1 MKSTLE
7 KAKQA
12 LEKETS
18 DLTIE
23 VRTLA
28 TAKQDVEHKR
38 KKVEGQLTDLQVRFT
53 DSEKQ
58 KGELGERCS
67 KITVRTVHSYTYTV
81 HIYILDILL
90 IVGLNHKCHEYR
102 PVKPFETVPE
112 QIQFNL
118 I

>member
-1 MKSTLE
+1 MPTRLLVSPDLQVKSTLE

-23 VRTLA
+23 VRSLV

-67 KITVRTVHSYTYTV
+67 KITVRSVLSYT
-81 HIYILDILL
+81 HICIYVLDILS
-90 IVGLNHKCHEYR
+90 I
-102 PVKPFETVPE
+102 F
-112 QIQFNL
+112 F
-118 I
+118 